1 MDRQNFNDLCKQ
13 VFSQNHLSDYS
24 TKENLERFYLLSE
37 LMLETN
43 QTMNLTALKDETAL
57 IARHL
62 ADCLLAADKLPQ
74 KKDLTLLDVGSG
86 GGMPALPFAI
96 VRPDIEVT
104 ALDAPAKKTAYIAH
118 AASEL
123 GLKNV
128 HILNGRAEE
137 LGTDLR
143 YREKFDIVCARAVAE
158 LRILLEW
165 CVPFVK
171 TGGFFLALKG
181 KNGLIELESA
191 KNAAAMLFCSL
202 EADENVCLV
211 EQVNGD
217 TTTNERHIFLFKKT
231 RPTEKI
237 YPRRNAIITKKPL

>member
-1 MDRQNFNDLCKQ
+1 MDKQNFNALCEQ
-13 VFSQNHLSDYS
+13 TFSENHLLDYI
-24 TKENLERFYLLSE
+24 TKENLERFYLLSA

-43 QTMNLTALKDETAL
+43 QTMNLTALKDEASFITK
-57 IARHL
+57 HL
-62 ADCLLAADKLPQ
+62 ADCLLAAKYLPQ
-74 KKDLTLLDVGSG
+74 KRSLTLLDIGSG

-96 VRPDIEVT
+96 VRPDIEIT
-104 ALDAPAKKTAYIAH
+104 ALDATAKKTAYIAH

-137 LGTDLR
+137 LGADPR

-158 LRILLEW
+158 LRILFEW

-181 KNGLIELESA
+181 KNGLIELDGA
-191 KNAAAMLFCSL
+191 KNAAAKLACTL
-202 EADENVCLV
+202 ESNRNVCLI

-217 TTTNERHIFLFKKT
+217 TTTSERYIFLFRKT
-231 RPTEKI
+231 KPTEKI